1 MYYFNE
7 EYYWGGWKVKQGNEK
22 QLLSNY
28 SPNGPEAFC
37 PDKTKN
43 TWRYWNNNYWSLD
56 ETLSV
61 KCIDKIYE
69 NNKKSHQRL
78 GKNRK
83 NPRKIAKNKMPLKKT
98 QVQENNK
105 PRKGHEVYEDM
116 YLKNLTKPTNKP
128 KLIGE
133 NSIGG
138 KEEIIMSPEEIAM
151 TSKEITMSPEEM
163 PLSPEEITLSPEEIT
178 LSPEVMTMSPEE
190 MLMSPEEMTMSSE
203 EIINMSE
210 EITKSHKK
218 TGNSR
223 KIQKNA
229 STMRSEENTKS
240 YKKLEKSSKTMKNAR
255 AFDRYSERGRPRK
268 KQTIEISRFQQRQDM
283 KNCGRVPLIQ
293 KLRLSKKKKSLMSQ
307 KFWV

>member
-43 TWRYWNNNYWSLD
+43 TWRYWKNDYWSLD

-133 NSIGG
+133 NSIG
-138 KEEIIMSPEEIAM
+138 KE
-151 TSKEITMSPEEM
+151 EITMSPEEIK
-163 PLSPEEITLSPEEIT
+163 LSPEEIA
-178 LSPEVMTMSPEE
+178 MSPEE
-190 MLMSPEEMTMSSE
+190 MPMSAEEIAMSPKEIAMSSKEMTMISE
-203 EIINMSE
+203 EKM
-210 EITKSHKK
+210 
-218 TGNSR
+218 
-223 KIQKNA
+223 
-229 STMRSEENTKS
+229 
-240 YKKLEKSSKTMKNAR
+240 L
-255 AFDRYSERGRPRK
+255 
-268 KQTIEISRFQQRQDM
+268 
-283 KNCGRVPLIQ
+283 VP
-293 KLRLSKKKKSLMSQ
+293 
-307 KFWV
+307 

>member
-69 NNKKSHQRL
+69 NNNKSHQRL

-83 NPRKIAKNKMPLKKT
+83 NPRKNAKNKRPPKRP

-105 PRKGHEVYEDM
+105 PREGHGVYEDM

-133 NSIGG
+133 IT
-138 KEEIIMSPEEIAM
+138 MSPEEIAM
-151 TSKEITMSPEEM
+151 SPEEM
-163 PLSPEEITLSPEEIT
+163 PMSPKEITLSSEE
-178 LSPEVMTMSPEE
+178 MTMSPEE
-190 MLMSPEEMTMSSE
+190 MTMISE

-210 EITKSHKK
+210 EITKSHKNSGK
-218 TGNSR
+218 SR

-229 STMRSEENTKS
+229 STVRPEENTKS
-240 YKKLEKSSKTMKNAR
+240 YKKLDKNGKIMKNAR
-255 AFDRYSERGRPRK
+255 AFNRYSERGRPRK
-268 KQTIEISRFQQRQDM
+268 KQKTREITSFQQKADM
-283 KNCGRVPLIQ
+283 RKCGKIPL
-293 KLRLSKKKKSLMSQ
+293 KRRLRLSKNKKSSTSS

>member
-69 NNKKSHQRL
+69 NNNKSHQKL
-78 GKNRK
+78 GKNKK
-83 NPRKIAKNKMPLKKT
+83 NPRKNAKNKRPPKRP

-105 PRKGHEVYEDM
+105 SRKGHEVYEDM
-116 YLKNLTKPTNKP
+116 YLKNLTKLTNKP

-138 KEEIIMSPEEIAM
+138 KEEI
-151 TSKEITMSPEEM
+151 TMSPEEM
-163 PLSPEEITLSPEEIT
+163 PMSPEEITLSPEEI
-178 LSPEVMTMSPEE
+178 SMSPEE
-190 MLMSPEEMTMSSE
+190 IAMSPEEMTMGSE

-210 EITKSHKK
+210 EVTKSHKNSGK
-218 TGNSR
+218 SR

-229 STMRSEENTKS
+229 STMRSEEITKS
-240 YKKLEKSSKTMKNAR
+240 HKKLDKSRKIMKNAR
-255 AFDRYSERGRPRK
+255 ALDRYSERGRQRK
-268 KQTIEISRFQQRQDM
+268 KQTIEISRFQQRADM
-283 KNCGRVPLIQ
+283 RKCGKIPLKRRLRQSKN
-293 KLRLSKKKKSLMSQ
+293 KKSSTSS